1 MQKISSIH
9 QFIPDEADFRD
20 FGPKIKVTAIFDQM
34 HLKQLLTFLTM
45 YEHVKNQLNSFID
58 C

>member
-9 QFIPDEADFRD
+9 QFILDEADFRD

-34 HLKQLLTFLTM
+34 HLKQLLTFLCM
-45 YEHVKNQLNSFID
+45 SM
-58 C
+58 